1 MIMIIIIIITEV
13 QNRLSKVIT
22 RNHQNNLLPSGEN
35 EMLGPL
41 ENVKN
46 VRCSYKQM
54 K

>member
-1 MIMIIIIIITEV
+1 MLMIIEV

-22 RNHQNNLLPSGEN
+22 RNHQNNLLPSGEK
-35 EMLGPL
+35 ETFGPL
-41 ENVKN
+41 ENLKN